1 MPLVR
6 ISLRDDTTAETRR
19 AIADGVHR
27 ALVSAIGIPQDDRF
41 QIIEP
46 RPADALIYAPQYL
59 GIEHRNVVF
68 VQIALVRG
76 RSTELKQAL
85 YRAIA
90 DELEAAGVR
99 REDVVITLTENGK
112 EDWSIGNGVAQLL
125 DTDLLER
132 HGALRPQAS
141 A

>member
-6 ISLRDDTTAETRR
+6 ISLRDTTSEETRR

-27 ALVSAIGIPQDDRF
+27 ALVSAIGIPEDDRF

-46 RPADALIYAPQYL
+46 RRAEELVYEPEYL
-59 GIEHRNVVF
+59 GIAHRDVVF
-68 VQIALVRG
+68 VQITLVRG
-76 RSTELKQAL
+76 RPAHRKQAL

-90 DELEAAGVR
+90 ENVAAVGVR
-99 REDVVITLTENGK
+99 PEDVVVTLVDNGP

-125 DTDLLER
+125 DTALLER
-132 HGALRPQAS
+132 HGAVPTVG
-141 A
+141 